1 MGMEHERDDDTPA
14 LPAWVEAE
22 LAERR
27 EFWAALR
34 DGGATTPAEELE
46 SIWREIA
53 GAEPT
58 P

>member
-1 MGMEHERDDDTPA
+1 MEHERDDDAPA